1 MLGWY
6 LKVIQLCQLFANLS
20 FCIKSEKLGIS
31 KESSTITEQ
40 FTSRTSKF
48 ALYSVEMNDSVA
60 ILRLKIFHRRIF
72 NSRLHPSYS
81 CSTVVP
87 NDRIGRK
94 KSAVRDGIFITNRC
108 PWESLLVTSQSPSEL
123 CLLLMYGCWI
133 FVLKIDFP
141 RGGSF

>member
-1 MLGWY
+1 MNHG
-6 LKVIQLCQLFANLS
+6 QLPN
-20 FCIKSEKLGIS
+20 
-31 KESSTITEQ
+31 TEQ

-48 ALYSVEMNDSVA
+48 ALYSVEMNDS

-94 KSAVRDGIFITNRC
+94 KSAVRDGIFITN
-108 PWESLLVTSQSPSEL
+108 SLPVRIFPRNFTERMEYRVNYVC
-123 CLLLMYGCWI
+123 CLYTVVEYS
-133 FVLKIDFP
+133 FLKIDFP